1 MMLAEFVYLS
11 FFPGT
16 NMSWIL
22 IVSLASCPLSLPYM
36 LIGTKSC
43 NNNLIGYLEEKKKFR
58 NFCLSL
64 SNWVMILEFIT
75 VGFDLLCLSPLG
87 S

>member
-43 NNNLIGYLEEKKKFR
+43 NNNLIGYLEEKKKIQKF
-58 NFCLSL
+58 LS
-64 SNWVMILEFIT
+64 IT
-75 VGFDLLCLSPLG
+75 VKLG
-87 S
+87 NDIGVYYCRI